1 MDHSVC
7 KVKARLGFPGLTL
20 LYLVPYHI
28 TIVIVIHC
36 VIYMY
41 IVCSSSGMCLGEKRL
56 VTVPPRMGW
65 SKNNAHHDTIRSFAD
80 ANLAE
85 DKNP

>member
-1 MDHSVC
+1 
-7 KVKARLGFPGLTL
+7 
-20 LYLVPYHI
+20 
-28 TIVIVIHC
+28 
-36 VIYMY
+36 
-41 IVCSSSGMCLGEKRL
+41 MCLGEKRL

-65 SKNNAHHDTIRSFAD
+65 SKNNAHHDTIRSFAVFRLEGGD

>member
-1 MDHSVC
+1 
-7 KVKARLGFPGLTL
+7 
-20 LYLVPYHI
+20 
-28 TIVIVIHC
+28 
-36 VIYMY
+36 
-41 IVCSSSGMCLGEKRL
+41 MCLGEKRL

-65 SKNNAHHDTIRSFAD
+65 SKNNAHHDTIRSVAD